1 MRSIRTR
8 LLALV
13 AATGAVALAAP
24 VSGASAQVPPVG
36 FSFPLVGG
44 GVTIGGNQIGSAF
57 CVGTNRPSA
66 GGNNG
71 STSASSCGGTAYQG
85 PHYGQISLGQPG
97 FGTTVVNSPFTTVT
111 VSSGSITNIG

>member
-13 AATGAVALAAP
+13 VATGAVALAAP
-24 VSGASAQVPPVG
+24 VSGASAQIPPVG
-36 FSFPLVGG
+36 FSIPSLG
-44 GVTIGGNQIGSAF
+44 GVFVGGNQIGSAF
-57 CVGTNRPSA
+57 CVGTNRPST

-85 PHYGQISLGQPG
+85 AHYGQISLGQPG
-97 FGTTVVNSPFTTVT
+97 FGTSVVNSPFSVVT
-111 VSSGSITNIG
+111 VSSGSITING

>member
-13 AATGAVALAAP
+13 LATGAVALAAP
-24 VSGASAQVPPVG
+24 VSGASAQIPPIG
-36 FSFPLVGG
+36 FFPPLA
-44 GVTIGGNQIGSAF
+44 GVTVGGNQIGSAF

-85 PHYGQISLGQPG
+85 PHYGQISLSQPG
-97 FGTTVVNSPFTTVT
+97 FGTTVTNSPFTTVT
-111 VSSGSITNIG
+111 VSSGSITING